1 MGFFKSSCTKNN
13 ILLWFLENTNTVR
26 AFNDIKFYFCH
37 WMFLLKKV
45 RITMTKKTK
54 LSITVLNLYTIS
66 LIGMF
71 LLFQNQ
77 NRAVLFILFLIFIN
91 IAVFT
96 VIVLSNK
103 KEIKINF
110 IVGKSRKKEIVDS
123 FILNGSTQFLAVIL
137 FPELFIGFQKTPWNL
152 VLSTYSLFHFH
163 TQKVWKK
170 NPYLLWLM
178 YNQQP

>member
-1 MGFFKSSCTKNN
+1 
-13 ILLWFLENTNTVR
+13 
-26 AFNDIKFYFCH
+26 
-37 WMFLLKKV
+37 
-45 RITMTKKTK
+45 MTKKIN
-54 LSITVLNLYTIS
+54 LSITVLNLYTII

-96 VIVLSNK
+96 VMVLSNK

-110 IVGKSRKKEIVDS
+110 IVGKSRKKEIIDS

-137 FPELFIGFQKTPWNL
+137 FEIFSWI
-152 VLSTYSLFHFH
+152 VL
-163 TQKVWKK
+163 K
-170 NPYLLWLM
+170 NNDIAQTIHLCMIAVILLALKIITL
-178 YNQQP
+178 YVLLRKII

>member
-1 MGFFKSSCTKNN
+1 
-13 ILLWFLENTNTVR
+13 
-26 AFNDIKFYFCH
+26 
-37 WMFLLKKV
+37 
-45 RITMTKKTK
+45 MTKKIN
-54 LSITVLNLYTIS
+54 LSITVLNLYTII

-96 VIVLSNK
+96 VMVLSNK

-110 IVGKSRKKEIVDS
+110 IVGKSRKKEIIDS

-137 FPELFIGFQKTPWNL
+137 FEIFSWT
-152 VLSTYSLFHFH
+152 VL
-163 TQKVWKK
+163 K
-170 NPYLLWLM
+170 NNDIAQTIHLCIIAVILLALKIITL
-178 YNQQP
+178 YVLLRKIT

>member
-1 MGFFKSSCTKNN
+1 MP
-13 ILLWFLENTNTVR
+13 
-26 AFNDIKFYFCH
+26 
-37 WMFLLKKV
+37 
-45 RITMTKKTK
+45 KKTNV
-54 LSITVLNLYTIS
+54 SIAVLNLYTII

-96 VIVLSNK
+96 VIVLSHK

-110 IVGKSRKKEIVDS
+110 IVGKSQKKEIVDS

-137 FPELFIGFQKTPWNL
+137 FEIFSWIVLKNRDTAQTINL
-152 VLSTYSLFHFH
+152 CMIAVVLLALKITTLS
-163 TQKVWKK
+163 V
-170 NPYLLWLM
+170 LLRKII
-178 YNQQP
+178 

>member
-1 MGFFKSSCTKNN
+1 
-13 ILLWFLENTNTVR
+13 
-26 AFNDIKFYFCH
+26 
-37 WMFLLKKV
+37 
-45 RITMTKKTK
+45 MTKKTK

-110 IVGKSRKKEIVDS
+110 IVGKSRKKEIIDS

-137 FPELFIGFQKTPWNL
+137 FEIFSWI
-152 VLSTYSLFHFH
+152 VL
-163 TQKVWKK
+163 K
-170 NPYLLWLM
+170 NNDIAQTIYLCIIAVILLALKIITL
-178 YNQQP
+178 YVLLRKII

>member
-1 MGFFKSSCTKNN
+1 
-13 ILLWFLENTNTVR
+13 
-26 AFNDIKFYFCH
+26 
-37 WMFLLKKV
+37 
-45 RITMTKKTK
+45 MTKKTK

-103 KEIKINF
+103 KEIKIN
-110 IVGKSRKKEIVDS
+110 
-123 FILNGSTQFLAVIL
+123 STFAVI
-137 FPELFIGFQKTPWNL
+137 KS
-152 VLSTYSLFHFH
+152 V
-163 TQKVWKK
+163 
-170 NPYLLWLM
+170 
-178 YNQQP
+178 

>member
-1 MGFFKSSCTKNN
+1 
-13 ILLWFLENTNTVR
+13 
-26 AFNDIKFYFCH
+26 
-37 WMFLLKKV
+37 MFLLKKV

-71 LLFQNQ
+71 LLFQNE

-96 VIVLSNK
+96 VMVLSNK

-110 IVGKSRKKEIVDS
+110 IVGKSRKKEIIDS

-137 FPELFIGFQKTPWNL
+137 FEIFSWI
-152 VLSTYSLFHFH
+152 VL
-163 TQKVWKK
+163 K
-170 NPYLLWLM
+170 NNDIAQTIYLCIIAVILLALKIITL
-178 YNQQP
+178 YVLLRKIT

>member
-1 MGFFKSSCTKNN
+1 
-13 ILLWFLENTNTVR
+13 
-26 AFNDIKFYFCH
+26 
-37 WMFLLKKV
+37 MFLLKKV

-103 KEIKINF
+103 KEI
-110 IVGKSRKKEIVDS
+110 
-123 FILNGSTQFLAVIL
+123 
-137 FPELFIGFQKTPWNL
+137 
-152 VLSTYSLFHFH
+152 
-163 TQKVWKK
+163 
-170 NPYLLWLM
+170 
-178 YNQQP
+178 

>member
-1 MGFFKSSCTKNN
+1 
-13 ILLWFLENTNTVR
+13 
-26 AFNDIKFYFCH
+26 
-37 WMFLLKKV
+37 MFLLKKV

-110 IVGKSRKKEIVDS
+110 IVGKSRKKEIIDS

-137 FPELFIGFQKTPWNL
+137 FEIFSWI
-152 VLSTYSLFHFH
+152 VL
-163 TQKVWKK
+163 K
-170 NPYLLWLM
+170 NNDIAQTIHLCMIAVILLALKIITL
-178 YNQQP
+178 YALLRKII

>member
-1 MGFFKSSCTKNN
+1 M
-13 ILLWFLENTNTVR
+13 V
-26 AFNDIKFYFCH
+26 
-37 WMFLLKKV
+37 KV
-45 RITMTKKTK
+45 RITMTKKIN
-54 LSITVLNLYTIS
+54 LSITVLNLYTII

-77 NRAVLFILFLIFIN
+77 NRAVLFILFIIFIN

-96 VIVLSNK
+96 VMVLSNK

-137 FPELFIGFQKTPWNL
+137 FEIFSWI
-152 VLSTYSLFHFH
+152 VL
-163 TQKVWKK
+163 K
-170 NPYLLWLM
+170 NNDIAQTIHLCMIAVILLALKIITL
-178 YNQQP
+178 YVLLRKII

>member
-1 MGFFKSSCTKNN
+1 
-13 ILLWFLENTNTVR
+13 
-26 AFNDIKFYFCH
+26 
-37 WMFLLKKV
+37 
-45 RITMTKKTK
+45 MTKKIN
-54 LSITVLNLYTIS
+54 LSITVLNLYTII

-96 VIVLSNK
+96 VMVLSNK

-110 IVGKSRKKEIVDS
+110 IVGKSRKKEIIDS

-137 FPELFIGFQKTPWNL
+137 FEIFSWI
-152 VLSTYSLFHFH
+152 VL
-163 TQKVWKK
+163 K
-170 NPYLLWLM
+170 NNDIAQTIYLCIIAVILLALKIITL
-178 YNQQP
+178 YVLLRKII

>member
-1 MGFFKSSCTKNN
+1 
-13 ILLWFLENTNTVR
+13 
-26 AFNDIKFYFCH
+26 
-37 WMFLLKKV
+37 MFLLKKV
-45 RITMTKKTK
+45 RITMTKKIN
-54 LSITVLNLYTIS
+54 LSITVLNLYTII

-96 VIVLSNK
+96 VMVLSNK

-110 IVGKSRKKEIVDS
+110 IVGKSRKKEIIDS

-137 FPELFIGFQKTPWNL
+137 FEIFSWI
-152 VLSTYSLFHFH
+152 VL
-163 TQKVWKK
+163 K
-170 NPYLLWLM
+170 NNDIAQTIHLCMIAVILLALKIITL
-178 YNQQP
+178 YVLLRKIT

>member
-1 MGFFKSSCTKNN
+1 
-13 ILLWFLENTNTVR
+13 
-26 AFNDIKFYFCH
+26 
-37 WMFLLKKV
+37 
-45 RITMTKKTK
+45 MTKKTK

-110 IVGKSRKKEIVDS
+110 I
-123 FILNGSTQFLAVIL
+123 
-137 FPELFIGFQKTPWNL
+137 PELFILPETL
-152 VLSTYSLFHFH
+152 T
-163 TQKVWKK
+163 
-170 NPYLLWLM
+170 
-178 YNQQP
+178 

>member
-1 MGFFKSSCTKNN
+1 
-13 ILLWFLENTNTVR
+13 
-26 AFNDIKFYFCH
+26 
-37 WMFLLKKV
+37 MFLLKKV

-137 FPELFIGFQKTPWNL
+137 FGIFSWV
-152 VLSTYSLFHFH
+152 VLKNSDIAH
-163 TQKVWKK
+163 TIILCMIAVV
-170 NPYLLWLM
+170 LLALKIITL
-178 YNQQP
+178 YALLRKII

>member
-1 MGFFKSSCTKNN
+1 
-13 ILLWFLENTNTVR
+13 
-26 AFNDIKFYFCH
+26 
-37 WMFLLKKV
+37 
-45 RITMTKKTK
+45 MTKKIN
-54 LSITVLNLYTIS
+54 LSITVLNLYTII

-96 VIVLSNK
+96 VMVLSNK

-110 IVGKSRKKEIVDS
+110 IVGKSRKKEIIDS

-137 FPELFIGFQKTPWNL
+137 FEIFSWT
-152 VLSTYSLFHFH
+152 VL
-163 TQKVWKK
+163 K
-170 NPYLLWLM
+170 NNDIAQTIHLCMIAVILLALKIITL
-178 YNQQP
+178 YVLLRKIT

>member
-1 MGFFKSSCTKNN
+1 
-13 ILLWFLENTNTVR
+13 
-26 AFNDIKFYFCH
+26 
-37 WMFLLKKV
+37 MFLLKKV
-45 RITMTKKTK
+45 RITMTKKIN
-54 LSITVLNLYTIS
+54 LSITVLNLYTII

-96 VIVLSNK
+96 VMVLSNK

-110 IVGKSRKKEIVDS
+110 IVGKSRKKEIIDS

-137 FPELFIGFQKTPWNL
+137 FEIFSWI
-152 VLSTYSLFHFH
+152 VL
-163 TQKVWKK
+163 K
-170 NPYLLWLM
+170 NNDIAQTIHLCMIAVILLALKIITL
-178 YNQQP
+178 YVLLRKII

>member
-1 MGFFKSSCTKNN
+1 
-13 ILLWFLENTNTVR
+13 
-26 AFNDIKFYFCH
+26 
-37 WMFLLKKV
+37 MFLLKKV

-137 FPELFIGFQKTPWNL
+137 FPELFIGFQKTP
-152 VLSTYSLFHFH
+152 
-163 TQKVWKK
+163 
-170 NPYLLWLM
+170 
-178 YNQQP
+178 

>member
-1 MGFFKSSCTKNN
+1 
-13 ILLWFLENTNTVR
+13 
-26 AFNDIKFYFCH
+26 
-37 WMFLLKKV
+37 MFLLKKV
-45 RITMTKKTK
+45 RITMTKKIN

-96 VIVLSNK
+96 VMVLSNK

-110 IVGKSRKKEIVDS
+110 IVGKSRKKEIIDS

-137 FPELFIGFQKTPWNL
+137 FEIFSWI
-152 VLSTYSLFHFH
+152 VL
-163 TQKVWKK
+163 K
-170 NPYLLWLM
+170 NNDIAQTIHLCMIAVILLALKIITL
-178 YNQQP
+178 YVLLRKII

>member
-1 MGFFKSSCTKNN
+1 
-13 ILLWFLENTNTVR
+13 
-26 AFNDIKFYFCH
+26 
-37 WMFLLKKV
+37 
-45 RITMTKKTK
+45 MTKKTK

-103 KEIKINF
+103 KEI
-110 IVGKSRKKEIVDS
+110 SEQYS
-123 FILNGSTQFLAVIL
+123 
-137 FPELFIGFQKTPWNL
+137 
-152 VLSTYSLFHFH
+152 LSTKYAVSCTRLYSLRFAG
-163 TQKVWKK
+163 K
-170 NPYLLWLM
+170 PG
-178 YNQQP
+178 

>member
-1 MGFFKSSCTKNN
+1 
-13 ILLWFLENTNTVR
+13 
-26 AFNDIKFYFCH
+26 
-37 WMFLLKKV
+37 
-45 RITMTKKTK
+45 MTKKIN
-54 LSITVLNLYTIS
+54 LSITVLNLYTII

-96 VIVLSNK
+96 VMVLSNK

-110 IVGKSRKKEIVDS
+110 IVGKSRKKEIIDS

-137 FPELFIGFQKTPWNL
+137 FEIFSWI
-152 VLSTYSLFHFH
+152 VL
-163 TQKVWKK
+163 K
-170 NPYLLWLM
+170 NNDIAQTIHLCIIAVTLLALKIITL
-178 YNQQP
+178 YVLLRKIT